1 VTVLL
6 GRLIREPLV
15 HFFGLALLIFAAYG
29 LLNQHAFSSK
39 PRIEVDSARIEQITG
54 LFQRTWKRPPTPDEL
69 KNLVADYVNGEIY
82 YREAKRMGLDS
93 DDAVVRQRMRL
104 KMDMMVDVAVDQ
116 LQPTDKELA
125 DYLAAHADAFRTEP
139 SLAFEQ
145 VFLRPDLHPG
155 TLDTDAARLLDQLQK
170 GQVTDVSAAGDA
182 TQLPEA
188 TPMTLASRIARDFGD
203 DFAAALASLPVGT
216 WSGPVTS
223 GYGLHLVK
231 VTDRKDGAV
240 PPLAEVRDAVAR
252 EWKNDRRKELEA
264 RRLADYVKRYDIV
277 IDSPAAPS
285 P

>member
-1 VTVLL
+1 MIALL

-125 DYLAAHADAFRTEP
+125 DYLAVHSDAFRTEP

-203 DFAAALASLPVGT
+203 DFAAALAGLPVGT
-216 WSGPVTS
+216 WNGPVTS
-223 GYGLHLVK
+223 GYCLHLVK

-264 RRLADYVKRYDIV
+264 RRLADYMKRYEIV

>member
-1 VTVLL
+1 MIALL

-15 HFFGLALLIFAAYG
+15 HFLGLALLIFAAYG
-29 LLNQHAFSSK
+29 LLNQHAFSTK

-69 KNLVADYVNGEIY
+69 KNLIADYVNGEIY

-125 DYLAAHADAFRTEP
+125 DYLATHADAFRTEP

-155 TLDTDAARLLDQLQK
+155 TLDTDAARLLGQLQK
-170 GQVTDVSAAGDA
+170 GQVTDVTAAGDA

-188 TPMTLASRIARDFGD
+188 NPMTLVSRIARDYGD
-203 DFAAALASLPVGT
+203 DFAAELAGLPVGT
-216 WSGPVTS
+216 WSGPVRS

-240 PPLAEVRDAVAR
+240 PALSEVRDAVTR

-264 RRLADYVKRYDIV
+264 RRLADYMKRYEIV
-277 IDSPAAPS
+277 IDPAATAS